1 MRDQTTLIQACI
13 KGKRTA
19 QRDLYNRYAPR
30 MLGLCLRYA
39 ANRAEAEDMLQEGFV
54 KVFHNLKNLRDYSQF
69 DSWIQKIMVTTALM
83 HLRKQRPVLWDVDQA
98 EPAPPEPWEDENAT
112 SELSQE
118 ELLRVIQQLPAG
130 FRAVF
135 NLYAIEG
142 FSHKEISQQLNI
154 SVGTVKSQYAR
165 AKRLLQQAVK
175 DLDHELVKHLS

>member
-1 MRDQTTLIQACI
+1 
-13 KGKRTA
+13 
-19 QRDLYNRYAPR
+19 
-30 MLGLCLRYA
+30 
-39 ANRAEAEDMLQEGFV
+39 
-54 KVFHNLKNLRDYSQF
+54 
-69 DSWIQKIMVTTALM
+69 
-83 HLRKQRPVLWDVDQA
+83 VLWDVDQA

-175 DLDHELVKHLS
+175 DLDPELVKHLS